1 MDLLG
6 HPPGMLEALFPET
19 VVTVEASDR
28 HFGGALLPEE
38 EAQIRRAVPRR
49 RRDFTAGRSCAR
61 EALARLGF
69 AEQPLLSDADRVP
82 RWPPGAV
89 GSISHS
95 GSWCGVAVARAE
107 SAAGLG
113 LDVEGDAPLEPSLVP
128 RICSPQELECF
139 GRLPP
144 PPAADW
150 PKLAFSLK
158 EAAYKA
164 YFPLARTFLGFH
176 DLELEVDAEA
186 GAFAA
191 RLLRADAPAA
201 AGRRRF
207 CGRFGAAA
215 GFVCAG
221 VVLP

>member
-1 MDLLG
+1 MIEG
-6 HPPGMLEALFPET
+6 LFPET
-19 VVTVEASDR
+19 VVTVEAGDAHWS
-28 HFGGALLPEE
+28 GALLPEE
-38 EAQIRRAVPRR
+38 EAQIRRAAPRR
-49 RRDFTAGRSCAR
+49 RRAFTAGRVCAR
-61 EALARLGF
+61 EALERLGF
-69 AEQPLLSDADRVP
+69 AERPLLSDADRVP
-82 RWPPGAV
+82 CWPPGAV
-89 GSISHS
+89 GSISHT
-95 GSWCGVAVARAE
+95 GDWCGVAVARAE
-107 SAAGLG
+107 SAVGLG
-113 LDVEGDAPLEPSLVP
+113 LDVEGDAPLEPRLAP
-128 RICSPQELECF
+128 RICSPLELERF

-176 DLELEVDAEA
+176 DLELEVDAET

-191 RLLRADAPAA
+191 QLVRADAPAA

-207 CGRFGAAA
+207 CGRYRAAV